1 MPVIKKT
8 LFDEK
13 LEKVNVLVN
22 DTDPN
27 SKYFKIT
34 ELNDTFTGGKNAF
47 LIQGSEYLVPDTIIK
62 IQIKDANGDT
72 IYYEPG
78 EGMVSSSVNGESFVS
93 EYYEGT
99 SKVVSVYIYPNKTI
113 DENGNPLDGTAFGPA
128 TITILGE
135 LKEFESDGLI
145 MPIPSNWTDTYNV
158 KWTKTINVNPL
169 LPNVT
174 KIRFYKRPFATIK
187 EILQPLYTFVGNTK
201 VASSVTQSFAD
212 IKLLNLE
219 TFAGDVK
226 RVKVFRTS
234 QGDISDYDL
243 IQDVLLESKE
253 LLTTYG
259 LSGSVVGN
267 TGIFT
272 SETLQ
277 KYWNTGS
284 LTAQLTSSRVESGL
298 KLSGSGILRYSQ
310 SLDINSAN
318 TYELNLDAFYSG
330 SVDSN
335 LGIYLSSGSLSS
347 SIGTL
352 YGITPTKNLSD
363 VVIPFSIPNN
373 YPSASL
379 YFSQSNGEWHLGNV
393 SLKLSQD
400 TAFSPDSISF
410 ITTMPTILGNDVF
423 NFKFEFYDLNNNYV
437 PVFVTQSAT
446 FVGAPSTTNIDTN
459 AIISSSVSQSNAV
472 LYQVSSSISGT
483 MTTYSSSASS
493 SILTLSSSVSTSVLA
508 LTGSISS
515 SLSSSFGFT
524 SSSVYTLSSSVSAS
538 IAAVSSSISQSVY
551 QGLLP
556 AFTRV
561 QNLADGNYSGSFIS
575 GNIIYSPV
583 IGGQLGYFSTLFKV
597 GQSPNSIYLDARQT
611 PRKIFIGGAIPG
623 GDTEYSGAY
632 NNPNTSVYLD
642 SNGQFSLKDKLTFD
656 GTNLSVNGTIN
667 VTGGNA
673 ATDTNALLYS
683 VRAAASASI
692 SGSNALNAADRAAA
706 SASISGSSALNAA
719 YRAADSASLS
729 GSSATAYALSQSTY
743 RYNQSTALLQTL
755 ADGGY
760 SGSFIGSTTI
770 YSPNIG
776 GQNGYISNILRV
788 GQNGI
793 TLDGGNKAIYV
804 GSGTYSNANT
814 PFYFASGSTN
824 IFSLGDKLYWN
835 GSTLIISGTI
845 NVTGG
850 NAATD
855 ANALLYSQR
864 AAASASI
871 SASAAQS
878 NAISTAAGDATTK
891 ANNAQSNAISTAA
904 SDATTK
910 ANTAYNNATAQL
922 QLLADGG
929 YSGSF
934 IGSTT
939 IYSPNIGGVNGYIS
953 NILRVGQNGITLDG
967 GNKKIYV
974 GSGTY
979 GNALTPF
986 YFASGSTNIFSLG
999 DKLTFDGSTLSVNGN
1014 ITATGGSFSGFMTAG
1029 TAKIGKDVSGT
1040 EDGLWLDSNNYWY
1053 AGEAKF
1059 RMGTANTY
1067 LTYDSGLGAP
1077 IFYASSGVALW
1088 VDGDGTN
1095 PGFAALTVNDGG
1107 LKVYNTLAAN
1117 SGYAIDCIG
1126 SLRVNNNL
1134 QVGGSGSFTG
1144 DIISQASDKRLKEN
1158 ITTITSALDKVHKIN
1173 GVYFNFTNEAN
1184 KLNKNLSKNKQVGF
1198 LAQEIQSVL
1207 PEIVKPAP
1215 FDIGSDGNSISGENY
1230 LTIQYEKV
1238 VPLLLQAIKELKFEL
1253 DEIKKLIK

>member
-145 MPIPSNWTDTYNV
+145 MPIPSNWMDTYNV

-446 FVGAPSTTNIDTN
+446 FVGAPTTTNIDTN
-459 AIISSSVSQSNAV
+459 AIISASVSQSNAV

-483 MTTYSSSASS
+483 MTTYSSSASGS
-493 SILTLSSSVSTSVLA
+493 LGIVSGSVFNLSGSVSTSVLL
-508 LTGSISS
+508 LTSSISS

-524 SSSVYTLSSSVSAS
+524 SSSVYTLSSSVSSS
-538 IAAVSSSISQSVY
+538 IARVSSSISQSVY

-556 AFTRV
+556 AFARV

-642 SNGQFSLKDKLTFD
+642 STGQFSLKDKLTFD
-656 GTNLSVNGTIN
+656 TSGNLSVNGSITITN
-667 VTGGNA
+667 PSTANNGGKVGGFSNGDALTGGSIA
-673 ATDTNALLYS
+673 GVTI
-683 VRAAASASI
+683 ASTKI
-692 SGSNALNAADRAAA
+692 
-706 SASISGSSALNAA
+706 
-719 YRAADSASLS
+719 Y
-729 GSSATAYALSQSTY
+729 
-743 RYNQSTALLQTL
+743 
-755 ADGGY
+755 
-760 SGSFIGSTTI
+760 IGT
-770 YSPNIG
+770 
-776 GQNGYISNILRV
+776 
-788 GQNGI
+788 
-793 TLDGGNKAIYV
+793 
-804 GSGTYSNANT
+804 GTFANT
-814 PFYFASGSTN
+814 NTGFYVDSSGQ
-824 IFSLGDKLYWN
+824 FSLKDKLYWN
-835 GSTLIISGTI
+835 GTTLNIEGNVVITGGSTKTTIDSKITGADVNSNVTSISGGSITTGTVAAGRIDVSGVISAGGITVNSSAGITGGTVGGWSIDASSIRGNSPTGGGDGSYTTNNGIILSSAGWISSAKFYIKSDGTAAFKGDISAATGTFTGGVSGTGYSLNNSGLSLTNAGSSISLGNGVTLNSSGLSGTGFTLTTSGISTTSGTI
-845 NVTGG
+845 GG
-850 NAATD
+850 W
-855 ANALLYSQR
+855 
-864 AAASASI
+864 SI
-871 SASAAQS
+871 SSTSISKTIGSRSTTLDAS
-878 NAISTAAGDATTK
+878 TGFLTFGGDAK
-891 ANNAQSNAISTAA
+891 IVF
-904 SDATTK
+904 
-910 ANTAYNNATAQL
+910 NT
-922 QLLADGG
+922 GS
-929 YSGSF
+929 SGVIDF
-934 IGSTT
+934 
-939 IYSPNIGGVNGYIS
+939 
-953 NILRVGQNGITLDG
+953 L
-967 GNKKIYV
+967 
-974 GSGTY
+974 GSGGIQMYAT
-979 GNALTPF
+979 
-986 YFASGSTNIFSLG
+986 SLG
-999 DKLTFDGSTLSVNGN
+999 VGVTRSDNGHRANLCVGTTECIYTDWNGSGWAGYFVGPIASTGN
-1014 ITATGGSFSGFMTAG
+1014 ITA
-1029 TAKIGKDVSGT
+1029 
-1040 EDGLWLDSNNYWY
+1040 YY
-1053 AGEAKF
+1053 
-1059 RMGTANTY
+1059 
-1067 LTYDSGLGAP
+1067 
-1077 IFYASSGVALW
+1077 
-1088 VDGDGTN
+1088 
-1095 PGFAALTVNDGG
+1095 
-1107 LKVYNTLAAN
+1107 
-1117 SGYAIDCIG
+1117 
-1126 SLRVNNNL
+1126 
-1134 QVGGSGSFTG
+1134 
-1144 DIISQASDKRLKEN
+1144 SDERLKTKISN
-1158 ITTITSALDKVHKIN
+1158 IPNSLDKIQ
-1173 GVYFNFTNEAN
+1173 
-1184 KLNKNLSKNKQVGF
+1184 KLNGF
-1198 LAQEIQSVL
+1198 YYTNNDLAKTFGYTNDKIQIGVSAQEVKRVF
-1207 PEIVKPAP
+1207 PEIVSLAP
-1215 FDIGSDGNSISGENY
+1215 FDSRSGVSESGEDY
-1230 LTIQYEKV
+1230 LTVDYTKL
-1238 VPLLLQAIKELKFEL
+1238 VPVLIEAIKELKAEIEEL
-1253 DEIKKLIK
+1253 KRNK